1 MSAIFVRLHNLS
13 RLSFLLIGLICSDQ
27 LTAEWAEGFVF
38 DDSNRNERLDPS
50 ERGLAGV
57 RVSNG
62 RSIVPTDAEG
72 RWRLEVFSD
81 DILFVIKP
89 SGWMTPI
96 TKDQLPRFYYL
107 HKPQGSPDS
116 KFPGVAPTGPLPSQI
131 NFPLFRQSEPDQFKV
146 VFFGDPQPRDQKE
159 IDYIAHDVVE
169 ELIGTDARFGVT
181 LGDILFDDLS
191 LFESFNA
198 TVGLIGVPWYNV
210 IGNHDLNLDA
220 PNDRFSDETFHRY
233 YGPSYY
239 SFDYGKVHFIVLD
252 NVEWLGPGQ
261 SYRGGLDADQVQYVA
276 NDLKSVPDSQL
287 VVISMHIP
295 LTNVGN
301 RHELYRLIED
311 RPYTLSLSGHTH
323 WQAHQFIGAED
334 GWMGKE
340 PHHHIVNVTVS
351 GSWWKGLKDENGIP
365 HTTMR
370 DGAPNGYSIL
380 TFDGHKVTFDFKAA
394 RRSADYQMNIYA
406 PEAVSA
412 SKLGGTEVMV
422 NVFAGSE
429 RSKVRFRIVG
439 HSEWKRM
446 DLTRAHDPEYVRT
459 RNREIALAPNLA
471 ELSAPVDSYHLWK
484 SQLPTGLPPGTYRI
498 EVETVDSTQRQF
510 RSSRVLRVIK

>member
-1 MSAIFVRLHNLS
+1 MSAIFFRFCDLT
-13 RLSFLLIGLICSDQ
+13 RLSLCLVGLACSDQ
-27 LTAEWAEGFVF
+27 LVAEWAEGYVF
-38 DDSNRNERLDPS
+38 DDTNRNERMDPS
-50 ERGLAGV
+50 ERGLPGV
-57 RVSNG
+57 KVSNG
-62 RSIVPTDAEG
+62 RAIVMTNAEG
-72 RWRLEVFSD
+72 RWRLEVVSD

-89 SGWMTPI
+89 SGWMTPV

-116 KFPGVAPTGPLPSQI
+116 KFPGVDPTGPLPSEI
-131 NFPLFRQSEPDQFKV
+131 NFPLFRQTEPDQFKV
-146 VFFGDPQPRDQKE
+146 VFFGDPQPRNQTE
-159 IDYIAHDVVE
+159 LDYIAHDVVE

-191 LFESFNA
+191 LFENFNA

-220 PNDRFSDETFHRY
+220 PNDRFSDETFHRF
-233 YGPSYY
+233 YGPNYY
-239 SFDYGKVHFIVLD
+239 SFDFGKVHFIVLD
-252 NVEWLGPGQ
+252 NVEWMGPGQ
-261 SYRGGLDADQVQYVA
+261 SYRGGLDARQIQYVA

-311 RPYTLSLSGHTH
+311 RPYTISLSGHTH
-323 WQAHQFIGAED
+323 WQAHQFIDASD
-334 GWMGKE
+334 DWMGKK

-351 GSWWKGLKDENGIP
+351 GSWWKGLKDEVGIP

-380 TFDGHKVTFDFKAA
+380 TFDGHDVTFDFKAA

-406 PEAVSA
+406 PESVAISN
-412 SKLGGTEVMV
+412 LPETEILV
-422 NVFAGSE
+422 NVFAGSSK
-429 RSKVRFRIVG
+429 SKVRFRIVG
-439 HSEWKRM
+439 QSDWKTM
-446 DLTRAHDPEYVRT
+446 DLTQIHDPEYVRT
-459 RNREIALAPNLA
+459 RDREIELAPTLP
-471 ELSAPVDSYHLWK
+471 ELNAPEVSYHLWK
-484 SQLPTGLPPGTYRI
+484 SHLPGGLPQGIYQI
-498 EVETVDSTQRQF
+498 EVETVDMYQRPF
-510 RSSRVLRVIK
+510 RSSRVLRVVN